1 MKIIKF
7 IKNNKKI
14 ILLLFLCIVLG
25 IILGYA
31 YYNIQMDTFIPNNK
45 ITTPQP
51 IDLVIPW
58 SGENNPGDKEYSS
71 LANRDEGILK
81 YSIRSIIKHAPWIRT
96 IYIFKDP
103 PNNYPSW
110 LDKEKVSH
118 KIKIIDRC
126 PYFKNKDWCPSMN
139 ASAIEANIY
148 KINGL
153 SDNYLTI
160 EDDTLLMN
168 DIHYTDFFT
177 KDMKKLKSNC
187 HFPLKDI
194 YNPEKVKKGSIK
206 PPKSPKM
213 FSGGDSH
220 VMIAQKKELYA
231 ELYKKYPEWFD
242 FVSSHKKRWCC
253 CDDTCPDPDD
263 DCKSCYDELNIY
275 MRVPHYEAYLQDKY
289 EYRDEIPSM
298 GTDNHYNFVE
308 NLIKIQNKEKTVT
321 FYNINNIYTQND
333 YQRKKPEEFEKK
345 KLKLH
350 NKLEEMFPEK
360 EFYINIYN
368 L

>member
-1 MKIIKF
+1 MDEETYEYLIPIGIIV
-7 IKNNKKI
+7 I
-14 ILLLFLCIVLG
+14 ILVVYYLFKNT
-25 IILGYA
+25 Y
-31 YYNIQMDTFIPNNK
+31 
-45 ITTPQP
+45 TTPEP

-58 SGENNPGDKEYSS
+58 SGENNPGDRDYSS

-110 LDKEKVSH
+110 LNEYRVSH

-126 PYFKNKDWCPSMN
+126 PYFKNKEWCPSMN
-139 ASAIEANIY
+139 AAAIEGNIY

-177 KDMKKLKSNC
+177 DDMKKLKSDC
-187 HFPLKDI
+187 HFPIEGI
-194 YNPEKVKKGSIK
+194 YDPEKVKKGRIK
-206 PPKSPKM
+206 PPKSPPK
-213 FSGGDSH
+213 FSGGDTH
-220 VMIAQKKELYA
+220 VMISQKKELYT

-242 FVSSHKKRWCC
+242 FVSSHKQRWCC
-253 CDDTCPDPDD
+253 CDDNACPDPED
-263 DCKSCYDELNIY
+263 DCKSCYDELPIY
-275 MRVPHYEAYLQDKY
+275 LEVPHYEAYLQGKY
-289 EYRDEIPSM
+289 EYRDELPQISSR
-298 GTDNHYNFVE
+298 DNFNFVE
-308 NLIKIQNKEKTVT
+308 NLTKIQQGIIKPI
-321 FYNINNIYTQND
+321 FYNINNIYTQDD
-333 YQRKKPEEFEKK
+333 YQRREPEEFERK
-345 KLKLH
+345 KLRLH
-350 NKLEEMFPEK
+350 NKLEEMFPED
-360 EFYINIYN
+360 EFYDNINR